1 MQDKNCFALK
11 DCRRWSLPHKFGEF
25 IQTPPEQRLS
35 NFESPFSAEPSSINW
50 ISSSAKSFASAGIRR
65 VAIVYVERSP
75 LGSDGN
81 GKRYFHRSSRLALSL
96 NFSLVFVFYRI
107 RWNPPH
113 TETHVFIHIPP
124 VVLRCVLRSV
134 EYLYHINF
142 PINFNDDE
150 SVSGVSLNVNAKASG
165 YKTQRSPEN
174 RNSKRN
180 SRFARR
186 YFLSQSDR

>member
-1 MQDKNCFALK
+1 MNSFG
-11 DCRRWSLPHKFGEF
+11 RR
-25 IQTPPEQRLS
+25 R
-35 NFESPFSAEPSSINW
+35 
-50 ISSSAKSFASAGIRR
+50 SSAFQSRVSVLRRTVVNKLKFKLSKRAPRRLRFGALRLFMSSAD
-65 VAIVYVERSP
+65 RSP

-81 GKRYFHRSSRLALSL
+81 GKRHFHRSFLLALAG
-96 NFSLVFVFYRI
+96 VRFYTI

-113 TETHVFIHIPP
+113 IETHVFIHIPP

-150 SVSGVSLNVNAKASG
+150 SVPAVSLYVNAKASG

-174 RNSKRN
+174 RNSKRI
-180 SRFARR
+180 SRLARR
-186 YFLSQSDR
+186 YSLSQSDR